1 MTDVEE
7 GVAAGD
13 GDNDDDDDDED
24 SDDSDDGDDSDG
36 DPRPQLLRG
45 LVCAGA
51 GPAAHLCGH
60 SLQHDALP
68 QHRSAITLN
77 IGSIITVKCAYCIK

>member
-1 MTDVEE
+1 MTDVAE
-7 GVAAGD
+7 GVAAAD
-13 GDNDDDDDDED
+13 CDNDDNDDDD
-24 SDDSDDGDDSDG
+24 SDDSDGSDG

-51 GPAAHLCGH
+51 GPAAHLRGH

-68 QHRSAITLN
+68 QHRSAITRN
-77 IGSIITVKCAYCIK
+77 IGSIII

>member
-7 GVAAGD
+7 GVAAAGGNND
-13 GDNDDDDDDED
+13 GDNDDDD
-24 SDDSDDGDDSDG
+24 SDDGDGNDDSDG

-77 IGSIITVKCAYCIK
+77 IGSIIIAKCVY

>member
-7 GVAAGD
+7 GVAAAD
-13 GDNDDDDDDED
+13 CDNDDNDDDSDDDDDDG
-24 SDDSDDGDDSDG
+24 DGSDG

-45 LVCAGA
+45 LVGAGA

-68 QHRSAITLN
+68 QHRSAITRN
-77 IGSIITVKCAYCIK
+77 IVVL

>member
-7 GVAAGD
+7 GVAAAD
-13 GDNDDDDDDED
+13 CDNDDNDDDD
-24 SDDSDDGDDSDG
+24 SDDSDDSDG

-45 LVCAGA
+45 LVRAGA
-51 GPAAHLCGH
+51 GPAAHLRGH

-68 QHRSAITLN
+68 QHRSAITRNNN
-77 IGSIITVKCAYCIK
+77 ITIKCVYCIK

>member
-7 GVAAGD
+7 GVAAAGD
-13 GDNDDDDDDED
+13 DNDNDED
-24 SDDSDDGDDSDG
+24 SDDGDGSDGSDDSDG

-45 LVCAGA
+45 LVRAGA

-68 QHRSAITLN
+68 QHRSAITHD
-77 IGSIITVKCAYCIK
+77 IGSI

>member
-13 GDNDDDDDDED
+13 DNDNDDD
-24 SDDSDDGDDSDG
+24 SDDSDDNDDSDDGDG

-45 LVCAGA
+45 LVRAGA
-51 GPAAHLCGH
+51 GPAAHLRGH

-68 QHRSAITLN
+68 QHRSAITRN
-77 IGSIITVKCAYCIK
+77 IGSIII

>member
-7 GVAAGD
+7 GVAAAD
-13 GDNDDDDDDED
+13 CDNDDNDDDD
-24 SDDSDDGDDSDG
+24 SDDSDG

-45 LVCAGA
+45 LVSAGA

-68 QHRSAITLN
+68 QHRSAITRN
-77 IGSIITVKCAYCIK
+77 IGSI

>member
-7 GVAAGD
+7 GVAASD
-13 GDNDDDDDDED
+13 CDNDDNDNDDDGDD
-24 SDDSDDGDDSDG
+24 SDDSDGSDG

-45 LVCAGA
+45 LVRAGA
-51 GPAAHLCGH
+51 GPAAHLRGH

-68 QHRSAITLN
+68 QHRSAITRN
-77 IGSIITVKCAYCIK
+77 IGSIII